1 MAELS
6 TLKKYKII
14 IEEFDKREDKCLT
27 GYDEILINKLSLGP
41 KQIDRLI
48 KELSVE
54 FDNIV
59 EIGNTK
65 KKTYKIK
72 LLQAVKFYNIN

>member
-6 TLKKYKII
+6 TTLKKYKII

-41 KQIDRLI
+41 KQIDRFI
-48 KELSVE
+48 CRS
-54 FDNIV
+54 I
-59 EIGNTK
+59 
-65 KKTYKIK
+65 
-72 LLQAVKFYNIN
+72 

>member
-27 GYDEILINKLSLGP
+27 GYDEILINKL
-41 KQIDRLI
+41 
-48 KELSVE
+48 
-54 FDNIV
+54 
-59 EIGNTK
+59 
-65 KKTYKIK
+65 
-72 LLQAVKFYNIN
+72 